1 MSLLPIPLDH
11 LLRHRSVETSRVEYK
26 ATWDDKV
33 TGHQVLRTICA
44 FANDFQNLNGGY
56 IVLGVAEENGQPVL
70 PPRGLDPAR
79 LDRVQKEVRGLCN
92 RIDPDYQ
99 PVFSP
104 EVLEGRHLLVI
115 WCPGSETRPHQAPSS
130 LEKGPAPR
138 EFYIRLGSETV
149 KAQGDLLTQLLQLTA
164 RVPFD
169 DRRAPG
175 VGLEELRESRVREF
189 LADIESDLLREP
201 STPTVL
207 RRLRVTARMNG
218 HEVPRNVGLLFFS
231 DDPEMWFP
239 GARIEVAQ
247 FADDAA
253 GNVIEER
260 VFRGPIHEQLRAAL
274 RHLETLSTRH
284 LEKVRNQPEVRGW
297 VSYPQAALEEAL
309 VNAVYHRGYDG
320 PPEPTKVYLYPDR
333 LEVISYPG
341 PMPGIEKE
349 HLASGQIPPVPARN
363 RRVGEMLKEL
373 RLAEAR
379 GTGIPKLYRSM
390 LENGSPAPRFDF
402 DAGRSYFRVTLP
414 IHPAQFAISALRDA
428 AHLKAIG
435 APAEALERLQRA
447 FAEHPSAMLATE
459 LIQELGRRGELE
471 AAKEVNRRIG
481 KWVDISE
488 RIRPGIALAEAYF
501 NAQPVG
507 GWGLAPDLLREAE
520 ILLRSPRLKIDPA
533 LQAWAY
539 FDLARVQARFGFPV
553 FERRKAIERAIELLP
568 GEERFRQALRELP
581 EG

>member
-33 TGHQVLRTICA
+33 TGHQVLKSICA

-56 IVLGVAEENGQPVL
+56 VVLGVAEENGLPVF
-70 PPRGLDPAR
+70 PPQGIEPEK
-79 LDRVQKEVRGLCN
+79 LDRIQREIRGLCN
-92 RIDPDYQ
+92 RLDPDYQ

-130 LEKGPAPR
+130 LEKGPTPR

-207 RRLRVTARMNG
+207 RRLRVTARTNG

-341 PMPGIEKE
+341 PMPGVEKE

-390 LENGSPAPRFDF
+390 SENGSPAPRFDF
-402 DAGRSYFRVTLP
+402 DVGRSYFRVTLP
-414 IHPAQFAISALRDA
+414 IHPEQFAISALRDA

-435 APAEALERLQRA
+435 APGEALARLQRA
-447 FAEHPSAMLATE
+447 FDEHPSAMLATE
-459 LIQELGRRGELE
+459 LIEELGSRGELE
-471 AAKEVNRRIG
+471 AAIEIYDRTPATAEG
-481 KWVDISE
+481 AE
-488 RIRPGIALAEAYF
+488 GLRPMIALAEAHL
-501 NAQPVG
+501 NANPSGYQVAAN
-507 GWGLAPDLLREAE
+507 LILRAE
-520 ILLRSPRLKIDPA
+520 MILRHRKLPPA
-533 LQAWAY
+533 TSAWAY
-539 FDLARVQARFGFPV
+539 FDLARVVGRLGFPINQ
-553 FERRKAIERAIELLP
+553 RREALEHAIELLP
-568 GEERFRQALRELP
+568 GEERFRRALRELP
-581 EG
+581 ND